1 MFILIA
7 AHLANKLAETDD
19 NLYLRSEMNRKDHY
33 AVERHVTPSKRVR
46 SWHSAL
52 GISDLSV

>member
-19 NLYLRSEMNRKDHY
+19 NLYLRSDMTRKGKC
-33 AVERHVTPSKRVR
+33 AVGRHVTPSKRVR